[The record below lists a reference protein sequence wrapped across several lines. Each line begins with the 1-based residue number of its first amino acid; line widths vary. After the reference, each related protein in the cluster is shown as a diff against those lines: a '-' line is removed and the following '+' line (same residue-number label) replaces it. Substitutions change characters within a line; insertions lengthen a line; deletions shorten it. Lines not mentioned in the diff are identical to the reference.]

1 MSYYHIRKSNVGLV
15 SRIRGI
21 VARRSLSAI
30 QALWLTFNIL
40 RLPEPT
46 LWCTI
51 NCVFLSASC
60 MLEWIIIKKSIINLK
75 AIYSAV
81 EMNKEKQQQQEQ
93 QRDDL
98 FIESFSRSAP
108 MYFGVTLLYRS
119 IGNTTKIKRTRM

>member
-1 MSYYHIRKSNVGLV
+1 
-15 SRIRGI
+15 
-21 VARRSLSAI
+21 
-30 QALWLTFNIL
+30 
-40 RLPEPT
+40 
-46 LWCTI
+46 
-51 NCVFLSASC
+51 